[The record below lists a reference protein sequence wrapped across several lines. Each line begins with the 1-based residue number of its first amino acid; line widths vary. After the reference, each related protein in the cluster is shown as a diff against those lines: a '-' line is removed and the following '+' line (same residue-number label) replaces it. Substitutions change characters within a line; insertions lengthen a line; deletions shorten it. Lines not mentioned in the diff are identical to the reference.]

1 MAQSSEFAEF
11 IRRIRAGD
19 DQAAR
24 ELVKRYEPVIG
35 SPPPTQPWG

>member
-1 MAQSSEFAEF
+1 MAQSSEFADL

-24 ELVKRYEPVIG
+24 ELVDRDVPAR
-35 SPPPTQPWG
+35 